1 MKNHTSLIISRYTQ
15 NTGKLLD
22 QVIVIRKTPDPLRKT
37 PDLLRKTPD
46 PLRKTPDPLRKTPD
60 PIRKTVSYPFSFS
73 YSFSISYSFF
83 FPLALKN
90 AQPLFYSSV
99 SCRTGSLKKGR
110 IHPAAVAANELCH
123 GQLLGNNLVIPSRS
137 RTRSRFLTLSSF
149 SPNPLPSAEN
159 Q

>member
-22 QVIVIRKTPDPLRKT
+22 QVIVIRKTPDPLRM
-37 PDLLRKTPD
+37 
-46 PLRKTPDPLRKTPD
+46 
-60 PIRKTVSYPFSFS
+60 TVSYPFS

-83 FPLALKN
+83 FPLSSFSEIKTH
-90 AQPLFYSSV
+90 PSVSSV

-123 GQLLGNNLVIPSRS
+123 GQLLGNNLVIPSRTRS
-137 RTRSRFLTLSSF
+137 RSRFLTLASF
-149 SPNPLPSAEN
+149 FFLSESIALRRKSMIFPR
-159 Q
+159 